1 MNYQKLIFAGNVT
14 ADPKR
19 QTSKKGDVTYTTF
32 RVGVS
37 DRKEG
42 TVFLPVSAFGKVG
55 ESVSKYV
62 KKGREV
68 LVEGRIS
75 VSESGRYS
83 VVADTVVFGSG
94 PRETKDNA
102 QEKKA

>member
-19 QTSKKGDVTYTTF
+19 QTSKKGDVIYTTF

-42 TVFLPVSAFGKVG
+42 TVFFPVSAFGKTG
-55 ESVSKYV
+55 ESVASYV

-68 LVEGRIS
+68 LVEGRLS
-75 VSESGRYS
+75 VSESGRYG
-83 VVADTVVFGSG
+83 VVADQVVFGSG
-94 PRETKDNA
+94 PREAKDDEPEKTK
-102 QEKKA
+102 